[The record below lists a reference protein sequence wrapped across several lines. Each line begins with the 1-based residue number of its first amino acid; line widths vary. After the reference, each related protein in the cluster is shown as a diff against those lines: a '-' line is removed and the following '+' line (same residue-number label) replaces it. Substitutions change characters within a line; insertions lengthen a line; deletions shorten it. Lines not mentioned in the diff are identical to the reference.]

1 MILIMAYI
9 IMPVYRVDSPTI
21 ISKCGNK
28 TIVSVDGRLYDVT
41 VNEDN
46 VVVES
51 NTKENKQK
59 MIMDKKG
66 NAKIF
71 TEDSEGNKQ
80 TADMKIDELS
90 EDNIKA
96 EVTFQDGTTKR
107 YNSIDDLGQDRYVGK
122 NVASAFAI
130 AVPVGVVITKA
141 AVAALAKAAIATG
154 VVVAGVATAV
164 ATIKVAGEI
173 YERLDA
179 LAEELVKKKPP
190 KFNRYFKAH
199 IDKNTNTVFISQ
211 KAISFEQA
219 KIMMNAGTDIYTP
232 IDDDAFNLALSAGWA
247 PIGPENH
254 GKEDDKNKKPKK
266 YRKQIKP
273 GIYYSHYHP
282 CHRRCHIFYDKPT
295 IVYPKK

>member
-96 EVTFQDGTTKR
+96 EVTFEDGTTKR
-107 YNSIDDLGQDRYVGK
+107 YNRIEDLGQDRYVGK

-130 AVPVGVVITKA
+130 AVPVGIVITKA

-164 ATIKVAGEI
+164 ATIKVAGEV
-173 YERLDA
+173 YERLDT
-179 LAEELVKKKPP
+179 LVEELVKKKPP
-190 KFNRYFKAH
+190 KDEYYYKAYRH
-199 IDKNTNTVFISQ
+199 IASNNIYILPKKF
-211 KAISFEQA
+211 SFEEA
-219 KIMMNAGTDIYTP
+219 KVMMNMGIDIYTP
-232 IDDDAFNLALSAGWA
+232 ENKDALKLAQSAGGN
-247 PIGPENH
+247 PIGPDNH
-254 GKEDDKNKKPKK
+254 AYTSK
-266 YRKQIKP
+266 KP
-273 GIYYSHYHP
+273 GIYYAHYHP
-282 CHRRCHIFYDKPT
+282 WHRRCHIFCGVPQVKY
-295 IVYPKK
+295 